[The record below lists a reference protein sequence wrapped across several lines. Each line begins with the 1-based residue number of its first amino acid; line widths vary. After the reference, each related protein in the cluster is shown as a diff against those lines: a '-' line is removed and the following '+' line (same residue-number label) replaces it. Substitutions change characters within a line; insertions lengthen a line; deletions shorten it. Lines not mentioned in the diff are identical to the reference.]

1 MSHFLPKLPLLL
13 LLLAATAAPEAHAQ
27 QTRAARK
34 AARAASSP
42 TAAVP
47 APPVAGGPAGAPQLP
62 PPPAGPGGPAGPGH
76 KPGHKPGRPA
86 PRSVQE
92 LSDFSGTLTQ
102 YVATNDE
109 QLVDGF
115 VLNTGSATDTVRLP
129 RHAAQQLMAAA
140 KAGSRVTVTGFRH
153 TGPDGRAALHL
164 VSLTAGGQTI
174 KPTPPTP
181 PTTPPT
187 EASSTVKGT
196 ISSLR
201 KDREGRVNGLIM
213 SDQTIV
219 RVPPHAA
226 GQLSAK
232 LRTGAT
238 VEATGYLHTPR
249 PGEVALRS
257 VRSLRAET
265 LTLDGVR
272 FLLQ

>member
-1 MSHFLPKLPLLL
+1 MSHSLPKLPLLL
-13 LLLAATAAPEAHAQ
+13 LLLAATAASDAHAQ
-27 QTRAARK
+27 QTRSARK
-34 AARAASSP
+34 AARAAGST

-47 APPVAGGPAGAPQLP
+47 APSVAGGPAGAPQLP
-62 PPPAGPGGPAGPGH
+62 PPPPGG
-76 KPGHKPGRPA
+76 PGHKPGRPA
-86 PRSVQE
+86 PPAVQE

-109 QLVDGF
+109 QIVDGF

-140 KAGSRVTVTGFRH
+140 KAGSRVTVNGYRH
-153 TGPDGRAALHL
+153 TGPDGRAALHM

-181 PTTPPT
+181 SATPPT
-187 EASSTVKGT
+187 EASTTVKGT
-196 ISSLR
+196 VSSLR
-201 KDREGRVNGLIM
+201 KDREGRVNGLILN
-213 SDQTIV
+213 DQTIV

-226 GQLSAK
+226 EQLSAK

-238 VEATGYLHTPR
+238 IEATGYLHTPR
-249 PGEVALRS
+249 TGEVALRP

-272 FLLQ
+272 FLLR

>member
-1 MSHFLPKLPLLL
+1 MSHSLPKLPLLV
-13 LLLAATAAPEAHAQ
+13 LLLAAAAAPEAHAQ

-34 AARAASSP
+34 AARAAGAT

-47 APPVAGGPAGAPQLP
+47 APPVAGAPAGAPQLP
-62 PPPAGPGGPAGPGH
+62 PPPPGGPGHPAGPV
-76 KPGHKPGRPA
+76 HKPGRPA
-86 PRSVQE
+86 PRAVQE

-109 QLVDGF
+109 QIVDGF

-153 TGPDGRAALHL
+153 PGPDGRAALHL

-181 PTTPPT
+181 PATPPT

-196 ISSLR
+196 VSSLR
-201 KDREGRVNGLIM
+201 KDRQGRVNGLIM

-226 GQLSAK
+226 EQLSAK

-249 PGEVALRS
+249 PGEVALRP